1 MVKKVVSLIQKRN
14 QKTTYSGRLFL
25 AHPFLLF
32 RLRGSFPFSASEDR
46 VPLILPLPP
55 KQCYQTRG
63 QKNRLRAEGGK
74 VPSPRK
80 GDVNLE
86 STKRN
91 IQQFFC
97 DFKREEPKTVTP
109 QLSPQKN
116 CFFCRKIKVACES
129 LPFYYSPFPLRFS

>member
-1 MVKKVVSLIQKRN
+1 MFRSSKKETKKQLIVAD
-14 QKTTYSGRLFL
+14 FL
-25 AHPFLLF
+25 WLTPFLLF

-63 QKNRLRAEGGK
+63 QKTAFGQKGGK

-91 IQQFFC
+91 IQQFFAIS
-97 DFKREEPKTVTP
+97 KERTP
-109 QLSPQKN
+109 
-116 CFFCRKIKVACES
+116 R
-129 LPFYYSPFPLRFS
+129 R